1 MTGDSPDLSPAT
13 RALLRSLA
21 ASAERSEP
29 VAPSDDVLVRFAC
42 GMGDP
47 EESEAVVQAM
57 IRDGRL
63 RQEVRAMHRQARELA
78 AGRPFADPRDEALF
92 ATLWARAGTLRAAPH
107 EDRNRSQILRRIFD
121 ALRRGG
127 MGRFAAVR
135 SGRERIRTEGDL
147 PSRMAETFVCA
158 ITAQGDLVA
167 EASVPTSELEGI
179 RVRLSLAD
187 PAGGLFALGESA
199 VRDGRWQTICVGYR
213 ALTGSEDPPPA
224 DSLVLSRASFLVPRP
239 NRPLLFA
246 DLPSPTVPGSPEVV
260 PLEVLREPRVVGETF
275 RVAIR
280 VPAEYR
286 AWVAGQTLS
295 LSLPAGSIELFL
307 GRWPMERPD
316 EVLSIRV
323 EGIRL
328 ADGPFEYPSV
338 LRAVFRPT

>member
-1 MTGDSPDLSPAT
+1 
-13 RALLRSLA
+13 
-21 ASAERSEP
+21 
-29 VAPSDDVLVRFAC
+29 
-42 GMGDP
+42 MGDA

-63 RQEVRAMHRQARELA
+63 RQEVRAMHRRARELA
-78 AGRPFADPRDEALF
+78 AGQPAAEPGDEALL
-92 ATLWARAGTLRAAPH
+92 ANLWARASALRAAPH
-107 EDRNRSQILRRIFD
+107 QDRSRGQILRSIFD

-135 SGRERIRTEGDL
+135 SGREPIRTEGDL
-147 PSRMAETFVCA
+147 PARMAETFGCA
-158 ITAQGDLVA
+158 VTAQGDLVA
-167 EASVPTSELEGI
+167 EAAVPTSELEGI
-179 RVRLSLAD
+179 LVRLSLAD
-187 PAGGLFALGESA
+187 PAGGLFVLGESS
-199 VRDGRWQTICVGYR
+199 VRNGRWQATCVGYR
-213 ALTGSEDPPPA
+213 ALTGSENPPPA
-224 DSLVLSRASFLVPRP
+224 DSLVLSRASVPVPRP

-246 DLPSPTVPGSPEVV
+246 DLPSPTVPGGPEVV
-260 PLEVLREPRVVGETF
+260 PLEVLHEPRVVGETF
-275 RVAIR
+275 TVAIR
-280 VPAEYR
+280 IPAEYR

-316 EVLSIRV
+316 EVLSIRI